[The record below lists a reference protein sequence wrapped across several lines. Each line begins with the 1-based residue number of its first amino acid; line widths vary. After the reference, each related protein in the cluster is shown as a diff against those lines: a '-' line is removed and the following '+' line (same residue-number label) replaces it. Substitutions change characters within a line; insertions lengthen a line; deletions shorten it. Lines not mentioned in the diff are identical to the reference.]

1 MQQAYLNI
9 VNISAYKKLNSR
21 ELYNMQL
28 ILNVETPTAQTYFKK
43 IFQNPELN
51 WKTLTCKN

>member
-1 MQQAYLNI
+1 MHQAYLNI
-9 VNISAYKKLNSR
+9 VKIS
-21 ELYNMQL
+21 ELGSMQL

-43 IFQNPELN
+43 IFQNPELD